1 MGIEVINVGATA
13 NDGTGDGLRVA
24 YIKCNNNFAY
34 LNTFISNN
42 APTTT
47 TGSVGDSAGQLSYDG
62 SYLYVCFQDYDG
74 SSAIW
79 GRITLDTSW

>member
-1 MGIEVINVGATA
+1 MAIEVINVGTTP

-24 YIKCNNNFAY
+24 FQKCNNNFAF

-42 APTTT
+42 APAFS
-47 TGSVGDSAGQLSYDG
+47 TGSVGDSEGQLAYDSG
-62 SYLYVCFQDYDG
+62 YLYVCFQDYDG
-74 SSAIW
+74 SSVIW